1 MYNAQI
7 HIILTNN
14 LMCFDTLLPFQ
25 IDHPGPGPPPPPPP
39 TPRNATFSERTV
51 TLTPQKTV
59 RHAGSPQTIMQ

>member
-25 IDHPGPGPPPPPPP
+25 IDHPGPGPPTPPPP
-39 TPRNATFSERTV
+39 TPPERRHFRSE
-51 TLTPQKTV
+51 P
-59 RHAGSPQTIMQ
+59 